1 MSVPLILLS
10 VILMRL
16 VWMQLRHYPLQ
27 FSSRALAVSEVVRS
41 LSGRDCMGS
50 RQLAYTAVPVLASS
64 PELIERERLR
74 PLRSMAMKQLI
85 TGPGYGAAVF
95 LSCQRDVQ
103 GEHSLI
109 VLNKVLLMMSIFCAT
124 LMTRFICSSWT
135 VALIVAGMLL
145 SRGRLQAEIGTISP
159 DYLVMFGVTAWLMCC
174 AHFLRTGATLSS
186 CFAILAAAFA
196 ATADVSCLL
205 LFVTVPT
212 ILVGGYFFR
221 RQMARPVIKRLRA
234 ISRRRRVLRGID
246 ALGAMQKTADVGVG
260 KSPITRMTRSVRWFL
275 GMEFPTLLAPNWRL
289 NFQPG
294 DLFRT
299 LEIPFLLW
307 AYWQRRWAR
316 ISLSWLSAGVA
327 AAILIMCAVWF
338 AAETSGLST
347 IRQMVI
353 NRGHTG
359 YGVTA
364 WWYHLQSTVDGH
376 FLISLVVIVLCA
388 WQSPAAGLPSF
399 FEWTWLTIVTL
410 ICLVGASFG
419 ADRLDFQVLQSL
431 FAMGDAEPWLLHLQ
445 PRGVTLWLE
454 PAVLGFGV
462 SGAYNL
468 MKVLDSR
475 IA

>member
-1 MSVPLILLS
+1 
-10 VILMRL
+10 
-16 VWMQLRHYPLQ
+16 
-27 FSSRALAVSEVVRS
+27 
-41 LSGRDCMGS
+41 MGS
-50 RQLAYTAVPVLASS
+50 RQLAYTALPVLASS

-74 PLRSMAMKQLI
+74 PFRSLAMKQLI
-85 TGPGYGAAVF
+85 TPPGYAAAVF
-95 LSCQRDVQ
+95 LSCQRDGLGDHPVI
-103 GEHSLI
+103 G
-109 VLNKVLLMMSIFCAT
+109 LNKVLLMMSIFCAT

-135 VALIVAGMLL
+135 IALIVAGMLL

-159 DYLVMFGVTAWLMCC
+159 DYLVMFGVTAWLMFCS
-174 AHFLRTGATLSS
+174 HFLRTGATLSS
-186 CFAILAAAFA
+186 CFAILAATFA
-196 ATADVSCLL
+196 AFADVSCLL
-205 LFVTVPT
+205 LFVAMPT

-221 RQMARPVIKRLRA
+221 RQMARPVIKRLRV

-246 ALGAMQKTADVGVG
+246 ALGATQKNTDIAIGRRPV
-260 KSPITRMTRSVRWFL
+260 TRITRSVRWFL
-275 GMEFPTLLAPNWRL
+275 GMEFPTLVAPSWRL

-294 DLFRT
+294 NLFRT

-316 ISLSWLSAGVA
+316 LSLAWLSAGVA
-327 AAILIMCAVWF
+327 AGLLILFTVWF
-338 AAETSGLST
+338 AAGTSGLTT
-347 IRQMVI
+347 IRQIVI
-353 NRGHTG
+353 NRGHGG
-359 YGVTA
+359 YGWTA
-364 WWYHLQSTVDGH
+364 WWYHLLSTVDGH
-376 FLISLVVIVLCA
+376 FLLSLVVIGLCA

-410 ICLVGASFG
+410 ICVVGAAFG

-431 FAMGDAEPWLLHLQ
+431 FALGDAEPWLMHLR
-445 PRGVTLWLE
+445 PRGITLWLE